1 MEDESFMDETT
12 HDYMQ
17 RLTNKKREYLE
28 EAIRDR
34 NGEYNYEE
42 DPLEYK
48 KARKRMQNRE
58 SAVRSRMRKRYNQD
72 VLEDRIDELEKI
84 QKDIN
89 EQNAGL
95 AAQNALLKK

>member
-1 MEDESFMDETT
+1 
-12 HDYMQ
+12 
-17 RLTNKKREYLE
+17 
-28 EAIRDR
+28 
-34 NGEYNYEE
+34 
-42 DPLEYK
+42 
-48 KARKRMQNRE
+48 
-58 SAVRSRMRKRYNQD
+58 MRKRYNQD